1 MVSPLPLPPPPFSPP
16 PSPPSLRLG
25 LHTSGGLETNMDLY
39 WPIITNREALAV
51 NEAWAGDAG
60 TLLKQSDHTT
70 YMP

>member
-1 MVSPLPLPPPPFSPP
+1 
-16 PSPPSLRLG
+16 
-25 LHTSGGLETNMDLY
+25 MDLY

-60 TLLKQSDHTT
+60 TLLKQSDQTT